1 MQHSPAYTFRFAATI
16 SVVAS
21 IIVATLS
28 VALKDRQEHN
38 RLLDVQKKVI
48 DVAGLIRP
56 GEKLSSDEVVDRY
69 NDAIR
74 PVVIDL
80 SSGADAP
87 EIDATAFDQ
96 RRASHDPATSTT
108 APDNNAGLTRL
119 PNHAVVY
126 HVMNGD
132 DVSGLIL
139 PIEGSALWGTVYG
152 FIALSSDL
160 RTIQGITFYE
170 HKETPGLGGEI
181 ENLGWRALWEGRRAF
196 DDDWIPQIRVIKGP
210 AGSGDHAPF
219 EVDGLAGATIT
230 GRGITNLVQF
240 WLGSHGFGPYLERFR
255 TERANG

>member
-1 MQHSPAYTFRFAATI
+1 MQHSPAYTLRFAATI

-28 VALKDRQEHN
+28 VALKDRQERN
-38 RLLDVQKKVI
+38 RLLDVQRKVI
-48 DVAGLIRP
+48 DVSGLVRVAGL
-56 GEKLSSDEVVDRY
+56 V
-69 NDAIR
+69 
-74 PVVIDL
+74 
-80 SSGADAP
+80 AP
-87 EIDATAFDQ
+87 EIDVTAFDQ

-108 APDNNAGLTRL
+108 APDNKAGLTRL
-119 PNHAVVY
+119 PDNAIVY
-126 HVMNGD
+126 HVMSGD

-139 PIEGSALWGTVYG
+139 PIEGSGMWGTVYG

-181 ENLGWRALWEGRRAF
+181 ENPGWRALWEGRRAF

-210 AGSGDHAPF
+210 AGSVDDAPF

-240 WLGSHGFGPYLERFR
+240 WLGPQGFGPYLERFR